1 MRNEEGQKMFRDLSS
16 NNPNLL
22 QILSKD
28 NICSAGRKWLK
39 EVHHMICMSF
49 KKIRISNIKTPLQ
62 KETRDLFTRSENIKS
77 KLSKL
82 KQNQSEEGE
91 KLRAELKNV
100 DESIADIEAK
110 ENYSFVK
117 NVKFDLTTIK

>member
-1 MRNEEGQKMFRDLSS
+1 ML
-16 NNPNLL
+16 
-22 QILSKD
+22 
-28 NICSAGRKWLK
+28 
-39 EVHHMICMSF
+39 F

-91 KLRAELKNV
+91 KLRAE
-100 DESIADIEAK
+100 I
-110 ENYSFVK
+110 
-117 NVKFDLTTIK
+117 